1 MNVTINSKVC
11 WSNEQLSTEI
21 DDRGVLMSVS
31 KGKYYDLDPVSTDIW
46 RRLAEPVLVAQLC
59 KSLSQEYNADVA
71 AIERDV
77 MPWLEQ
83 LHAENLIMVME

>member
-31 KGKYYDLDPVSTDIW
+31 KGKYYDLDPVATDIW

-59 KSLSQEYNADVA
+59 KNLSQ
-71 AIERDV
+71 
-77 MPWLEQ
+77 
-83 LHAENLIMVME
+83 

>member
-1 MNVTINSKVC
+1 MNVTINSRVC
-11 WSNEQLSTEI
+11 WSDDQLSTEI
-21 DDRGVLMSVS
+21 DDKGVLMSVA
-31 KGKYYDLDPVSTDIW
+31 KGKYYDLDPVATDIW

-59 KSLSQEYNADVA
+59 KNLSREYNADVA

-77 MPWLEQ
+77 MTWLEQ